1 MDEQYTELETR
12 LAELEKS
19 SFSDKEKEVLR
30 FLIRV
35 VKAIEGAIW
44 LAGGVAKV
52 GKLMIYM
59 APLAALWFFWEQA
72 IQWVVS
78 WRR

>member
-1 MDEQYTELETR
+1 MDEQYTQLETR
-12 LAELEKS
+12 LAELEKA

-59 APLAALWFFWEQA
+59 APVAALWFFWEQA
-72 IQWVVS
+72 IHWIVS

>member
-1 MDEQYTELETR
+1 MNEQYTQLETR
-12 LAELEKS
+12 LAELEKA

-59 APLAALWFFWEQA
+59 APVAALWFFWEQA
-72 IQWVVS
+72 IHWIVS

>member
-1 MDEQYTELETR
+1 MDEQYTQLETR

-44 LAGGVAKV
+44 LAGGVAKA

-72 IQWVVS
+72 IHWIVS

>member
-1 MDEQYTELETR
+1 MDEQYTQLETR
-12 LAELEKS
+12 LAELEKA

-44 LAGGVAKV
+44 LAGGVARV

-59 APLAALWFFWEQA
+59 APVAALWFFWEQA

-78 WRR
+78 WRQ

>member
-1 MDEQYTELETR
+1 MSDEYTR
-12 LAELEKS
+12 LEQRLEALEAS

-59 APLAALWFFWEQA
+59 APVAALWFFWEQA

-78 WRR
+78 WKQ

>member
-1 MDEQYTELETR
+1 MNEQYAQLETR
-12 LAELEKS
+12 LAELEKA

-59 APLAALWFFWEQA
+59 APVAALWFFWEQA
-72 IQWVVS
+72 IHWIVS